1 MSHGKVPGNVY
12 LFCKDL
18 DIKEDVFYKYYG
30 TFEAID
36 SEIFQSFFDNTVK
49 VLDKS
54 EDFKSFDS
62 RNRLLSF
69 YYTYF
74 EVLKA
79 NRSFV
84 TQVLTHKKDVMKS
97 LTVLSGVKKR
107 FQEYLDE
114 IGVEELS
121 STVSSVQ
128 RDRGSCAERA
138 REIRPGQVNRA
149 EGFFLVRCP
158 SRFRAVGPFQALIS
172 RWRFRFHDAARGS
185 ELAAG

>member
-1 MSHGKVPGNVY
+1 MAKKQTRVNYKTKIRDAYIDFVLTQGKVPGNVY

-36 SEIFQSFFDNTVK
+36 AEIFQSFFVNTVK

-84 TQVLTHKKDVMKS
+84 SQVLTHRKDVMKS
-97 LTVLSGVKKR
+97 LSVLSGLKR
-107 FQEYLDE
+107 SLQEYLDE
-114 IGVEELS
+114 IELIERNQGVRS
-121 STVSSVQ
+121 I
-128 RDRGSCAERA
+128 D
-138 REIRPGQVNRA
+138 
-149 EGFFLVRCP
+149 
-158 SRFRAVGPFQALIS
+158 
-172 RWRFRFHDAARGS
+172 
-185 ELAAG
+185 